1 MFRLHATSNKQQAT
15 WQPHKPHKTIQLIKK
30 HEKNNQSTWVPHVFT
45 LIRKEKLTLQK
56 QQLPWRRLYRGG
68 KPPEDGCMKPKHVV

>member
-1 MFRLHATSNKQQAT
+1 LGSKSFKDNLKELCSEWLFIRDHILT
-15 WQPHKPHKTIQLIKK
+15 PPGKK
-30 HEKNNQSTWVPHVFT
+30 KSIVELLW
-45 LIRKEKLTLQK
+45 